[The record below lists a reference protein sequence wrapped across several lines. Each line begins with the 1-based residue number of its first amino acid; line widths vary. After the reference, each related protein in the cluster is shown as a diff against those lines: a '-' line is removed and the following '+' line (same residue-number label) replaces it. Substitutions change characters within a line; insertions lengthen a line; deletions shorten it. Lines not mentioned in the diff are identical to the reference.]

1 MLNANRVISGTGCRK
16 QMESHTP
23 ILVIGCGIAG
33 CSAALA
39 AARAGHDVLM
49 ICGTNDP
56 FESNTSRAQGGVV
69 TYGPG
74 DSPELLAKD
83 ITEAGAGMCNPDAV
97 RFLSENGPNLLQRFL
112 VEDLH
117 VPFDKNPTGDLD
129 LTEEGAHSMARI
141 LHSADLTGRAI
152 IQTMLEA
159 VKAEPR
165 ITLKTGLLAVDLL
178 NLPDHSANRLD
189 IYKPPQCVGAYVL
202 ETATGKVKTI
212 TANQTI
218 LATGGLGQIFLHTT
232 NAKTARGDGIA
243 LAYRA
248 GARLLNLE
256 YIQFHPTALF
266 HPDANRFLISESMR
280 GEGGVL
286 VNENGRP
293 FMQKYHPLESLAPR
307 DVVAR
312 AIQNEMLESGSS
324 CMYLDIAHKRDADWI
339 RKRFPNIYA
348 TCFKFGIDIS
358 HQPIPVV
365 PAAHYSCGGVAVD
378 CVGNTSLRGLRAV
391 GEVSCTGLHG
401 ANRLASTSLL
411 EGMLWGWNAG
421 IDSARWLQEH
431 KKIAM
436 PPIRLFVVESEAV
449 DPALII
455 QDSRHIKST
464 MWNYVGL
471 TRTPRRL
478 TRAMSILRELQH
490 EILSFYRKARPS
502 DSIIGLRNTI
512 TTALAVLFAAQ
523 RNQQSCGCH
532 YVQED

>member
-1 MLNANRVISGTGCRK
+1 
-16 QMESHTP
+16 MESHTP

-33 CSAALA
+33 CSAALV
-39 AARAGHDVLM
+39 AARSGHDVLM
-49 ICGTNDP
+49 ICSTNDP
-56 FESNTSRAQGGVV
+56 LESNTSRAQGGVV
-69 TYGPG
+69 TFGPG
-74 DSPELLAKD
+74 DSPELLSKD
-83 ITEAGAGMCNPDAV
+83 IIEAGAGMCNPDAV
-97 RFLSENGPNLLQRFL
+97 RYLSENGPTLLKKFL

-117 VPFDKNPTGDLD
+117 VPFDKAPTGELD
-129 LTEEGAHSMARI
+129 LTEEGAHSMPRI
-141 LHSADLTGRAI
+141 LHAADLTGRAI
-152 IQTMLEA
+152 IQTMLDA
-159 VKAEPR
+159 VRAEPR
-165 ITLKTGLLAVDLL
+165 ITLCTGLLAVDLL

-189 IYKPPQCVGAYVL
+189 VYKPQRCVGAYVL
-202 ETATGKVKTI
+202 EIATGKVKTI

-218 LATGGLGQIFLHTT
+218 LATGGLGQIYLHST

-256 YIQFHPTALF
+256 YIQFHPTALY
-266 HPDANRFLISESMR
+266 HPDANRFLISEAVR

-286 VNENGRP
+286 VNEDGQP

-312 AIQNEMLESGSS
+312 AIQNEMLESGST
-324 CMYLDIAHKRDADWI
+324 CVYLDIAHKREAAWI
-339 RKRFPNIYA
+339 RNRFPNIYA
-348 TCFKFGIDIS
+348 TCLKFGIDIS
-358 HQPIPVV
+358 NQPIPVV

-378 CVGNTSLRGLRAV
+378 HVGNTSLPGLRAA

-401 ANRLASTSLL
+401 GNRLASTSLL
-411 EGMLWGWNAG
+411 EGMLWGWNSG
-421 IDSARWLQEH
+421 LDSVRWLNEN
-431 KKIAM
+431 KLTI
-436 PPIRLFVVESEAV
+436 PSIRPFMVESEAV

-455 QDSRHIKST
+455 QDSSHIKYT

-490 EILSFYRKARPS
+490 EILSFYRQARPS
-502 DSIIGLRNTI
+502 DPIIGLRNTI

-523 RNQQSCGCH
+523 RNKTSCGCH